1 MPDDLEAM
9 DPSEIEAIAD
19 KAITAFNETMDRD
32 TADVIVA
39 KFTLDGTLDASVI
52 GVDQQTLD
60 ATVKAFENRMTSECL
75 APVGLTLSDY
85 LDCCDEADLPAIRSL
100 VVKGDWKTIAEHA
113 QRVRTAL
120 SQVDE

>member
-1 MPDDLEAM
+1 M

-19 KAITAFNETMDRD
+19 EAITQFNETVDRD
-32 TADVIVA
+32 TAEVIVA
-39 KFTLDGTLDASVI
+39 KFTLDGTLDAKVI

-75 APVGLTLSDY
+75 APVGLTLGDY

-100 VVKGDWKTIAEHA
+100 VVRGDWKTIAEHA
-113 QRVRTAL
+113 QRIRTAL
-120 SQVDE
+120 NDQVGE

>member
-1 MPDDLEAM
+1 M